1 MYVNPKSY
9 CHSFKDWEGQPVN
22 VIEQMDVEE
31 YLNMFLDKLE
41 NSIKGTDRA
50 GTINYHFGGQLAN
63 EMIGKT
69 CPHRFTR
76 LEPMLSVGVTVK
88 NKKSVK
94 EGMEA
99 FIQGDMLEADN

>member
-1 MYVNPKSY
+1 
-9 CHSFKDWEGQPVN
+9 
-22 VIEQMDVEE
+22 MDVEE